1 MQTHQTYMS
10 NPETQQI
17 LMQVQMVGGDAN
29 TKTPPSIS
37 REKAKQIFFV
47 EEEKKFESTKKVIQ
61 NPRSQHMDTEEDQ
74 MTAMKDLVV

>member
-1 MQTHQTYMS
+1 MS

-37 REKAKQIFFV
+37 REKAKQIFF
-47 EEEKKFESTKKVIQ
+47 KNLNNTHGIIMQVILYFVTRLFF
-61 NPRSQHMDTEEDQ
+61 NLP
-74 MTAMKDLVV
+74 